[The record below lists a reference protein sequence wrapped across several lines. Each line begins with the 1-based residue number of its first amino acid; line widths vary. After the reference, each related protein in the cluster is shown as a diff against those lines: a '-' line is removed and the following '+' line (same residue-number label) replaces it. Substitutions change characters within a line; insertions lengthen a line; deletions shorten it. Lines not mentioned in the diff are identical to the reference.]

1 MKITRRQLR
10 RIIRESIRLHELESR
25 VAHEE
30 EVSMYDVGRDDAL
43 GGVPPQDDDDN
54 YMMGYND
61 VLIDMGEPPVGP
73 PAEGSGKP
81 LDPNMLQYA
90 HVGGRR

>member
-1 MKITRRQLR
+1 MKITKRRLK

-25 VAHEE
+25 VTHEE
-30 EVSMYDVGRDDAL
+30 EVSMYDLGRNDAL
-43 GGVPPQDDDDN
+43 GDTPPQDDDDD

-81 LDPNMLQYA
+81 LDPSLLQYA